1 MFRDLKEYQEIQN
14 LYESQVYL
22 SEEEEN
28 ELFDIVE
35 SFDLTDEELE
45 YFVENL
51 EEFSEDQDLQEIKNI
66 KSTFNTLSRLKGGKF
81 GGGMKTGID
90 LSKSAKRA
98 NLKNMLGRKPF
109 DPVGKKFSGPVNLNK
124 FTSIKD
130 KLKTNAK
137 RLAIAGG
144 GVGTIALARQLG
156 KGSDVEKEK
165 EKKKIENKVKDKTIT
180 KVKPIT
186 AGSTDAEGKKIP
198 STDEIR
204 SKSDGATSA
213 GNAGSSTD
221 SGGTAGPQKTETKP
235 NTTDTKTKE
244 KDTKTKES
252 KPQTEV
258 DRIAA
263 TPRSEIRKSGRTA
276 MIKKNIDRLG
286 KDRVQKLQDKNR
298 DFQAMKKGKMTKQQF
313 IDKYPQSITAQR
325 SKGLRDQ
332 TEWDAYDLVLEYLMS
347 TEQVATIEEANYVMM
362 QLDKENIQEI
372 VGGAVKG
379 LKAIGR
385 FGAKNPVNF
394 AATLG
399 GAGVVGQTVVKPIAQ
414 TLGKMTAPKVETPK
428 VQTSTN
434 DIQVGSGIDARQ
446 PGESLLDYAKRRK
459 KSLETQDRKLGAGE
473 Y

>member
-51 EEFSEDQDLQEIKNI
+51 EEFSADQDLQEIKNI
-66 KSTFNTLSRLKGGKF
+66 KRTFQTLNRLKGGQF

-90 LSKSAKRA
+90 LTKSAKRA
-98 NLKNMLGRKPF
+98 NLKNLMGRKPF
-109 DPVGKKFSGPVNLNK
+109 DPIKGPKFAGPVNLGK

-144 GVGTIALARQLG
+144 GVGTIAIARQLG
-156 KGSDVEKEK
+156 KGSDVEKQK
-165 EKKKIENKVKDKTIT
+165 EKKKIENKVKEKTIT
-180 KVKPIT
+180 KVTPT
-186 AGSTDAEGKKIP
+186 TTGSGSSTDAEGKKIP
-198 STDEIR
+198 STKEIR
-204 SKSDGATSA
+204 AKSDRATSA

-221 SGGTAGPQKTETKP
+221 SGGTAGPQKTETK
-235 NTTDTKTKE
+235 TDTKPKTTE
-244 KDTKTKES
+244 TKTQTS
-252 KPQTEV
+252 TTTTTPQKKMSSIE
-258 DRIAA
+258 
-263 TPRSEIRKSGRTA
+263 
-276 MIKKNIDRLG
+276 KKNRARFGDE
-286 KDRVQKLQDKNR
+286 RVDMLKAKNK
-298 DFQAMKKGKMTKQQF
+298 DFQAMKKGGMTKDEF
-313 IDKYPQSITAQR
+313 IKKYPKSITAQR

-347 TEQVATIEEANYVMM
+347 TGQVDTVEEANYVMM

-372 VGGAVKG
+372 AGIRTAMKVG
-379 LKAIGR
+379 KAIGR

-399 GAGVVGQTVVKPIAQ
+399 GAGVVGQTVVKPVAQ
-414 TLGKMTAPKVETPK
+414 TLGKITAPKVQTPK

-459 KSLETQDRKLGAGE
+459 KSLETQDRKLGNNE